1 MVGVSIPFSPRL
13 KDKLRLPSYKCPW
26 AEGLGLGLGAGHGRP
41 EFLSHP
47 TGEAVMPYFAVLGGD
62 SSESLVLGLNR
73 DSLANRC
80 QLTRSGQA
88 FLKVATVLGAAKAFP
103 ARG

>member
-1 MVGVSIPFSPRL
+1 
-13 KDKLRLPSYKCPW
+13 
-26 AEGLGLGLGAGHGRP
+26 
-41 EFLSHP
+41 
-47 TGEAVMPYFAVLGGD
+47 MPYFAVLGGD